1 MLENACIKDEPPID
15 DTFTSASDSPSNDP
29 GLTLASLG
37 GVSLHEGTIDEEDDE
52 S

>member
-15 DTFTSASDSPSNDP
+15 DAFTNASDSPSNDL
-29 GLTLASLG
+29 GLTPASVG
-37 GVSLHEGTIDEEDDE
+37 KDTIDEEDDE